1 MTISYFT
8 ILKNHLEHMQIEMV
22 AAAESAA
29 DEAEPLTE
37 GPEVCECTRMLLV
50 TSGEGTLAVD
60 GEEEPLKAGDCCII
74 LSGMP
79 HTVEAGPGSRLVFK
93 WCHFHASFGDRELYK
108 WLRLPRIVHMVQDE
122 AAGLMDKII
131 YYVSHEGLTSR
142 LRIKAAMLNL
152 FSLYLER
159 VPFGIEAS
167 YPEKPSQELEKID
180 TVLRYI
186 DGHLAENITVEDLA
200 RQIFL
205 HPNYF
210 IVFFKGMMGCSP
222 IQYVKQRRMETARAL
237 LLRPDCSISDV
248 ACRIGMKIYYF
259 SRMFKSHTG
268 LTPSKYRKLA
278 SVTAGS
284 APRS

>member
-1 MTISYFT
+1 
-8 ILKNHLEHMQIEMV
+8 MQIEMV
-22 AAAESAA
+22 AAAESTA

-37 GPEVCECTRMLLV
+37 GLEVCECTRLLLV
-50 TSGEGTLAVD
+50 TSGEGTLTVE
-60 GEEEPLKAGDCCII
+60 GEEEEPLRAGDCCIV
-74 LSGMP
+74 LSGTP
-79 HTVEAGPGSRLVFK
+79 HTVEARPGSRLTFK

-108 WLRLPRIVHMVQDE
+108 WLRLPRTVRVVHDE
-122 AAGLMDKII
+122 AARLMDKII
-131 YYVSHEGLTSR
+131 YYVSHDELTSR
-142 LRIKAAMLNL
+142 LRTKAAVLDL

-159 VPFGIEAS
+159 VPLGGEAD
-167 YPEKPSQELEKID
+167 YPDRPSQELEKID

-186 DGHLAENITVEDLA
+186 DEHLAENITVEGLA

-210 IVFFKGMMGCSP
+210 IVFFRGMMGCSP

-248 ACRIGMKIYYF
+248 AGRIGMKIYYF

-268 LTPSKYRKLA
+268 LTPSRYRKLA
-278 SVTAGS
+278 AVTTVGASKG
-284 APRS
+284 